1 MDAWINNIITTCKP
15 YNLSPQ
21 KLNKIFNYIFTFSSV
36 IVIFEIFNP
45 TIDVRAY
52 IDISILIRIHSF
64 NILRWSNMAWRDQFL
79 SSMII
84 ALSQWSEVYWIWST
98 VKLVTIFDY
107 LLIHKDWLIPYFFN
121 KNLQT
126 DYMYFISHMYLSHM
140 LCFYNK

>member
-1 MDAWINNIITTCKP
+1 MDTWINNIITTCKP

-21 KLNKIFNYIFTFSSV
+21 KLNKIFNYI
-36 IVIFEIFNP
+36 IIYIFQCHCHFLKYLIL
-45 TIDVRAY
+45 RCY
-52 IDISILIRIHSF
+52 INISILIRIHSF